1 MTDKTEDAPSRV
13 LLAVEAGTGLWLASA
28 GHLGEYVESEY
39 NLAEFTELIN
49 CEPGIW
55 VAELS
60 SDGRWTWEGEY
71 EEEVE
76 LLNLRRATAAEIRD
90 HAKDEIPWDP
100 DLWPDWNADRIAR
113 MEREANR

>member
-1 MTDKTEDAPSRV
+1 MTEESKDAPSRV

-28 GHLGEYVESEY
+28 GQLGEYVESEY
-39 NLAEFTELIN
+39 DLAEFTELID

-60 SDGRWTWEGEY
+60 INSWQTWEGEHD
-71 EEEVE
+71 EGVK
-76 LLNLRRATAAEIRD
+76 LLDLRRATAEEIRA
-90 HAKDEIPWDP
+90 HAGDEIPWDP